1 MMHVVMEH
9 LLHPLQITPIQ
20 NLRKVIVRK
29 IYFRTEEE
37 TQEDPVKTM
46 LKNLENQ
53 EGDHICEP
61 HVITTCT
68 FYVKSTEEM

>member
-1 MMHVVMEH
+1 
-9 LLHPLQITPIQ
+9 
-20 NLRKVIVRK
+20 
-29 IYFRTEEE
+29 
-37 TQEDPVKTM
+37 M